1 MIHGI
6 ESPRVRMKS
15 GKDSVGNITL
25 SSLVKNG
32 IVELSFEDDG
42 RGLQADV
49 IRERAMANP
58 AFKHKNPEQMSDQQ
72 VMGLIFEAGFSTVSE
87 GDMEAGRGVGMS
99 LVRTKV
105 KELGGKLKIRSVP
118 GKKCCFVIQL
128 PHEPKGVS
136 FN

>member
-32 IVELSFEDDG
+32 IVELHFEDDG

-58 AFKHKNPEQMSDQQ
+58 ALKHKNPGEMTDQQ

-128 PHEPKGVS
+128 PQEPRGIS